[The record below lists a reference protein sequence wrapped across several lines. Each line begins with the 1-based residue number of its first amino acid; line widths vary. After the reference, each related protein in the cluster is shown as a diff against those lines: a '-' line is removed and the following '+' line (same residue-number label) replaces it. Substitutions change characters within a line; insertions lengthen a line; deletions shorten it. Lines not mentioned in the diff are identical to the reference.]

1 MSHLEPEPTDGHR
14 ESPAA
19 AAEELY
25 TRVFGELVERIAPWF
40 FDFGSWVFGGLIGFN
55 LLLLGP
61 LITVGPVDP
70 AVLVAT
76 AAFALAL
83 PLDVAGV
90 FVLRLVQDLQRVGL
104 EDEVARAL
112 GEVGAVEGS
121 SAVGAV
127 EGSSAVGAVVPPPD
141 VREAQRRRRT
151 ERVLRASIG
160 LLALSGVLAVLGM
173 LGMLWHMGWWIAVAF
188 AAMVVISLV
197 IASVAMAAAQPRDA
211 AEARERRR
219 RYQEQGRRARDAR
232 RGQAHV
238 PAQAPAQAPA
248 RDGKRDERT

>member
-121 SAVGAV
+121 SAVGAP
-127 EGSSAVGAVVPPPD
+127 VPPPD

-151 ERVLRASIG
+151 ERVLRASVG

-238 PAQAPAQAPA
+238 PAQAPA
-248 RDGKRDERT
+248 RDGTRDERT